1 MIEIGG
7 GITIGGSIIIGS
19 VPALNPADFFITE
32 SSDNLIAESGEFFI
46 TEGS

>member
-7 GITIGGSIIIGS
+7 GIDIGGSITIGQ
-19 VPALNPADFFITE
+19 VPALVTADFFITE
-32 SSDNLIAESGEFFI
+32 SGDNLISETGEFFI